1 VLTDTHCHLDSEA
14 FDADRETVIERALHA
29 GVARMLIPGLHLES
43 SARAVQLAEA
53 HPVLFAAVGIHPSE
67 AERWNT
73 SSLNALRALAR
84 HPKVRAIG
92 EIGLDYFW
100 VHDPALQARQRQV
113 LQAQLSLAA
122 ELDMPVVIHCR
133 EQSDA
138 EDGPCARDLLSLFEQ
153 WLHVEGGQV
162 RTSLSPGVL
171 HSFSGSLAT
180 ALRAIELGFYIGVTG
195 PVTYKNAT
203 SRRDTLSALPLD
215 RLLIETDA
223 PYLAP
228 HPFRGKRNEPAYVTH
243 IADKIA
249 DIQSRTPQ
257 EVAAVTGD
265 NAVRLFSWG
274 ETA

>member
-1 VLTDTHCHLDSEA
+1 MLTDTHCHLDSEA
-14 FDADRETVIERALHA
+14 FDADREAVIERALHA
-29 GVARMLIPGLHLES
+29 GVTRMLIPGLHLES
-43 SARAVQLAEA
+43 SARAVQLSET
-53 HPVLFAAVGIHPSE
+53 HPALFAAIGIHPSE
-67 AERWNT
+67 AAHCDTE
-73 SSLNALRALAR
+73 SLNALRDLAH

-100 VHDPALQARQRQV
+100 VHDSALQARQRQV
-113 LQAQLSLAA
+113 LQLQLSLAA
-122 ELDMPVVIHCR
+122 ELHMPVVIHCR
-133 EQSDA
+133 EQGDA
-138 EDGPCARDLLSLFEQ
+138 EDGPCARDLLSLLEH
-153 WLHVEGGQV
+153 WLLVEGGRV
-162 RTSLSPGVL
+162 KTSPAPGVL

-203 SRRDTLSALPLD
+203 SRRNTLGALPLD

-223 PYLAP
+223 PYQSP
-228 HPFRGKRNEPAYVTH
+228 QPFRGKRNEPAYVTH